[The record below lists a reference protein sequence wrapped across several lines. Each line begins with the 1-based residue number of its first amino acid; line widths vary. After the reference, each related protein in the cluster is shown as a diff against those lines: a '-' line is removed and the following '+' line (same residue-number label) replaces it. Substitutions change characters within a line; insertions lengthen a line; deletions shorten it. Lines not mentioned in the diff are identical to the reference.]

1 MLKVH
6 HLVRSQSQRIV
17 WLCEELEIP
26 YDLVIHLR
34 DPATNLPAGGL
45 KAVHPLGLAPVIEDG
60 ALVLSES
67 GAIVEYLI
75 DRHGQGRLRPSPE
88 HPDRAQFLHWF
99 HFANANLQAGFG
111 RTMFFERAGVPRDN
125 PIHTMLRARL
135 AASLAYMDVRLAEV
149 PYLAGETFTAADIMA
164 AVTLGTMRTHARTLA
179 CAAGCIATPRVPR
192 IAARSSGATP
202 DLNRCW
208 IEPHCADMRYEL
220 ADDERLPD
228 AG

>member
-26 YDLVIHLR
+26 YDLVIHGR
-34 DPATNLPAGGL
+34 NPATNLPAGNL

-75 DRHGQGRLRPSPE
+75 DRHGRECLRPPLD
-88 HPDRAQFLHWF
+88 HPDRVQFLHWF
-99 HFANANLQAGFG
+99 HFANANLQSGLG
-111 RTMFFERAGVPRDN
+111 RVMFFDRAGVPSDN
-125 PIHTMLRARL
+125 PIHEMLRARL
-135 AASLAYMDVRLAEV
+135 AASLEYMDVRLARV

-164 AVTLGTMRTHARTLA
+164 AVTLGTMRAHFAVDLSPF
-179 CAAGCIATPRVPR
+179 AGLRAWLHRN
-192 IAARSSGATP
+192 AARPAYRRALERGDSGF
-202 DLNRCW
+202 
-208 IEPHCADMRYEL
+208 EPLLD
-220 ADDERLPD
+220 
-228 AG
+228 